1 MLFSRACTRC
11 QARACSSLIRSA
23 SAASAS
29 GDPAARLSGSLL
41 QQRMMMSLPASTSL
55 RTSISRSRHAPW
67 HVWPKVDAHTFT
79 IIVHLKP
86 HRLKDVPV
94 CTRCLLHAPS
104 LSVAGYCSMHDFG
117 GAPRVNCQV
126 GAALVMRPSRCRSRP
141 AGGAHAVPQ
150 EVVPKRHFFAVQP
163 IRTWDHLGFSFL
175 SFNLFLA
182 YPTQEHRTIIHLR
195 IGELHVTTRLH
206 HGSQAWGWQDHNVR
220 PTAESTEVL
229 APPPPPLTHRQLAT
243 GTTSHM
249 PPRIQWALS
258 LPAMRKPRRP

>member
-1 MLFSRACTRC
+1 L
-11 QARACSSLIRSA
+11 
-23 SAASAS
+23 
-29 GDPAARLSGSLL
+29 
-41 QQRMMMSLPASTSL
+41 
-55 RTSISRSRHAPW
+55 
-67 HVWPKVDAHTFT
+67 
-79 IIVHLKP
+79 
-86 HRLKDVPV
+86 
-94 CTRCLLHAPS
+94 
-104 LSVAGYCSMHDFG
+104 
-117 GAPRVNCQV
+117 
-126 GAALVMRPSRCRSRP
+126 
-141 AGGAHAVPQ
+141 
-150 EVVPKRHFFAVQP
+150 QP

-249 PPRIQWALS
+249 PPEYSGRCRYRQWGSRDALRGRS
-258 LPAMRKPRRP
+258 LQPCMC